1 MFKAYIIIGIIYSI
15 CIWFDKETREA
26 FVSNFNFTKTKLGTE
41 GAIVCTSIGQIIGVI
56 LWPIGVGIRIVDA
69 ISSN

>member
-1 MFKAYIIIGIIYSI
+1 MFKAYIMIGIIYSI

-26 FVSNFNFTKTKLGTE
+26 LVSNFNFTKTKLGTE
-41 GAIVCTSIGQIIGVI
+41 GAIVCTLIGQIVGAI

>member
-15 CIWFDKETREA
+15 CVWLDKETREA

-41 GAIVCTSIGQIIGVI
+41 GAIVCALIAQIVGGM
-56 LWPIGVGIRIVDA
+56 LWPFGVGIRIVNA

>member
-26 FVSNFNFTKTKLGTE
+26 FVSNFNFTKTILGIE
-41 GAIVCTSIGQIIGVI
+41 GAVVCTLIGQIVGGM
-56 LWPIGVGIRIVDA
+56 LWPFGVSIRIVNT

>member
-1 MFKAYIIIGIIYSI
+1 MFKAYIMIGIIYSI
-15 CIWFDKETREA
+15 CIWLDKETREA

-41 GAIVCTSIGQIIGVI
+41 GAIVCTSIGQIIGAI
-56 LWPIGVGIRIVDA
+56 LWPLGVGIRIVDA

>member
-1 MFKAYIIIGIIYSI
+1 MFKAYIMIGIIYSI

-41 GAIVCTSIGQIIGVI
+41 GAIVCTSIGQIIGAI
-56 LWPIGVGIRIVDA
+56 LWPLGVGIRIVDA

>member
-26 FVSNFNFTKTKLGTE
+26 FVSNFNFTKMIFGTE
-41 GAIVCTSIGQIIGVI
+41 GAVVSILIGQIIGGI
-56 LWPIGVGIRIVDA
+56 LWPFGVSIRIVNA

>member
-15 CIWFDKETREA
+15 CIWFDKETRGA
-26 FVSNFNFTKTKLGTE
+26 FVSVFNFTKTEIGTV
-41 GAIVCTSIGQIIGVI
+41 GSVACSLIGQILGAMT
-56 LWPIGVGIRIVDA
+56 WPVGIGIRIVDA

>member
-26 FVSNFNFTKTKLGTE
+26 FVLSFIFTKAKLGRE
-41 GAIVCTSIGQIIGVI
+41 GAIVCALISLILGVM
-56 LWPIGVGIRIVDA
+56 LWPIGVSIRIVDA

>member
-41 GAIVCTSIGQIIGVI
+41 GAIVCTSIGLI
-56 LWPIGVGIRIVDA
+56 LGLMSWPIGVSIRIVDA

>member
-26 FVSNFNFTKTKLGTE
+26 FVSNFNFTKMTLGTE
-41 GAIVCTSIGQIIGVI
+41 GAVVCILIGQIVGGI
-56 LWPIGVGIRIVDA
+56 LWPFGICIRIFNA

>member
-15 CIWFDKETREA
+15 CIWFDKKTREA
-26 FVSNFNFTKTKLGTE
+26 FVLNFDFTKTELGIE
-41 GAIVCTSIGQIIGVI
+41 AAIVCTLIGLI
-56 LWPIGVGIRIVDA
+56 LGSVSWPIGVSIRIVDA

>member
-41 GAIVCTSIGQIIGVI
+41 GAIVCASIGQIIGVM
-56 LWPIGVGIRIVDA
+56 LWPFGVSIRIVNE

>member
-26 FVSNFNFTKTKLGTE
+26 LVLNFIFTKTELCIE
-41 GAIVCTSIGQIIGVI
+41 VAIVCTLIGLI
-56 LWPIGVGIRIVDA
+56 LGLMSWPIGVGIRIVDA